1 MDYSETNQMTGNFS
15 QSLQGG
21 LGGGPTKKK
30 EKVTLW
36 QKDDFIFRYREST
49 NPDVPGGQV
58 KVLENKQ
65 FLQLTNKLKS
75 DKNWNG
81 LELI

>member
-36 QKDDFIFRYREST
+36 
-49 NPDVPGGQV
+49 
-58 KVLENKQ
+58 
-65 FLQLTNKLKS
+65 
-75 DKNWNG
+75 
-81 LELI
+81 